1 MAVQNNKTEGTVLLE
16 MKHVK
21 KSFDKSGVLKDISLK
36 VREGQVVSIIGPSG
50 SGKSTLLRCATLLE
64 KMDAGEL
71 IYLGEKAAWE
81 QDDKK
86 GQKRCVYAPK
96 DKLKQIRSYF
106 GLVFQSFNLFPHYS
120 VMKNII
126 DAPVCV
132 NHVSKNEAKERAKK
146 LLAQLGLSDKE
157 NAYPCQLSGGQC
169 QRVAIA
175 RALAL
180 NPKILFFD
188 EPTSA
193 LDPELTGEVL
203 KVIRSLADL
212 QITMVIVTHEM
223 SFARDISDRV
233 IFMDKGVVALEGK
246 PDEVFD
252 ADHAR
257 IREFLGKISER

>member
-1 MAVQNNKTEGTVLLE
+1 MVLLE
-16 MKHVK
+16 MNHVK
-21 KSFDKSGVLKDISLK
+21 KSFDGNGVLKDISLK
-36 VREGQVVSIIGPSG
+36 VNEGEVVSIIGPSG

-86 GQKRCVYAPK
+86 GQKRCIYAPK

-157 NAYPCQLSGGQC
+157 NAYPCQLSGGQQ

-180 NPKILFFD
+180 KPSILFFD

-193 LDPELTGEVL
+193 LDPELTGEIL
-203 KVIRSLADL
+203 KVIRELAEEKM
-212 QITMVIVTHEM
+212 TMVIVTHEM
-223 SFARDISDRV
+223 SFARDVADRV
-233 IFMDKGVVALEGK
+233 IFMDGGYIIEQGDPK
-246 PDEVFD
+246 EVIEHPKEERTRQFL
-252 ADHAR
+252 AR
-257 IREFLGKISER
+257 FMQG

>member
-1 MAVQNNKTEGTVLLE
+1 MRNMADMVKVEHLKKNFGDLE
-16 MKHVK
+16 
-21 KSFDKSGVLKDISLK
+21 VLKDINLT
-36 VREGQVVSIIGPSG
+36 VAEGEKLVIIGPSG

-175 RALAL
+175 RALML
-180 NPKILFFD
+180 KPKVLFFD

-203 KVIRSLADL
+203 KVIKSLAEMNM
-212 QITMVIVTHEM
+212 TMVIVTHEM
-223 SFARDISDRV
+223 NFAREISNRV
-233 IFMDKGVVALEGK
+233 IFMDQGVIAVEGT

-252 ADHAR
+252 SENAR
-257 IREFLGKISER
+257 MQGFLGKFREK